1 MKKFK
6 KYAVGIALCLLEIA
20 IGILLLI
27 NPQSFTSAIIIGGGI
42 MLMLGGIVCIIKYF
56 RMSVDAAAVS
66 QELLKGMIMLLV
78 GGFCILKSGWFLAA
92 FPLLT
97 LAYGI
102 VILLTG
108 LGKIQWMM
116 NMLRKKQGRWYLAAI
131 SAVVSIGCAIVILK
145 NPFATAAILWMFTGI
160 SLIVEAVL
168 DLVALLMSESKNI
181 KKKAPEMEEAN
192 EAESNE
198 QQENTTV

>member
-168 DLVALLMSESKNI
+168 DLTALLMSESKKP
-181 KKKAPEMEEAN
+181 KKEEPKAEEPVA
-192 EAESNE
+192 AE
-198 QQENTTV
+198 

>member
-6 KYAVGIALCLLEIA
+6 KYAVGVALCLLEIA
-20 IGILLLI
+20 IGVLLLI
-27 NPQSFTSAIIIGGGI
+27 HPESFTSAIIIGGGV

-56 RMSVDAAAVS
+56 RMNVDTAAVS

-78 GGFCILKSGWFLAA
+78 GGFCVVKSGWFLAA

-102 VILLTG
+102 VILLIG

-116 NMLRKKQGRWYLAAI
+116 NMLRKKQGKWYLAAI
-131 SAVVSIGCAIVILK
+131 SAVVSIGCAIVILN

-160 SLIVEAVL
+160 SLIVEAAL
-168 DLVALLMSESKNI
+168 DLVALLLSESKKP
-181 KKKAPEMEEAN
+181 KKEEPQTEETAV
-192 EAESNE
+192 AE
-198 QQENTTV
+198 